1 MESTVWSCGSGHAN
15 RWRWLLIAIVAIM
28 LASVVPVPG
37 TLAQDATETTETPDV
52 VIPGTG
58 DEDDPLAETSPEAP
72 PEETPAQEPPTD
84 ASPADTEPP
93 ADTESP
99 ADTEPPASTTSSVI
113 QISATDPGNPAVLAH
128 GLAFQTAEQ
137 VVWQVRETEPATGDQ
152 AESVISNAAFVYQVE
167 GTSVIRNDVTGKRAL
182 LDTGESYFKAG
193 GDAYTTFAGSA
204 DSLVW
209 IFEVV
214 GPSEVEAD
222 AFYESPLI
230 DDYQEGVFDLLMIR
244 YVLEPGEMVTLPDH
258 TGPALVMS
266 ADGDIDIES
275 GGLGLLATGDGQL
288 IIDDATVT
296 NNSANPAV
304 FVMSAF
310 GSDVGDDT
318 SSTGTSSPETT
329 DDPAPDT
336 DTATDAETDTE
347 AETTTEDPVT
357 TEEPEVVD
365 PPATDSGASGSQT
378 SINITAQAELYLV
391 IVADGVTVFDG
402 PIPDGGQSGVIVG
415 STFEVYT
422 SYGAGTLFTD
432 ACGNEFYMGY
442 QEGEANYSL
451 AATPESCAP

>member
-1 MESTVWSCGSGHAN
+1 M
-15 RWRWLLIAIVAIM
+15 LIAGVAIM
-28 LASVVPVPG
+28 LAGMIAAPV
-37 TLAQDATETTETPDV
+37 THAQDATETTETPDV

-58 DEDDPLAETSPEAP
+58 DEDDPPVETTPEAP
-72 PEETPAQEPPTD
+72 PEESSTEEPPAD
-84 ASPADTEPP
+84 ASPAETEPP
-93 ADTESP
+93 ADTEPS
-99 ADTEPPASTTSSVI
+99 ASSTSSVI
-113 QISATDPGNPAVLAH
+113 QISATDPGNPAVIAH
-128 GLAFQTAEQ
+128 GLAFLTAEQ

-152 AESVISNAAFVYQVE
+152 ATSEISNAAFVYQVE

-182 LDTGESYFKAG
+182 LDPGEAYFKAG
-193 GDAYTTFAGSA
+193 GDAYTAFADSA
-204 DSLVW
+204 DSLIW

-230 DDYQEGVFDLLMIR
+230 DDYSEGVFDLLMIR
-244 YVLEPGEMVTLPDH
+244 YVLEPGEMTTLPDH

-288 IIDDATVT
+288 IIEDATVT
-296 NNSANPAV
+296 NNSENPAV

-310 GSDVGDDT
+310 GSDVGDET
-318 SSTGTSSPETT
+318 SSTGTASPETT
-329 DDPAPDT
+329 DDPDTDT

-347 AETTTEDPVT
+347 AETTDEDPVT
-357 TEEPEVVD
+357 TEEPDVVD
-365 PPATDSGASGSQT
+365 PPATDSGDTGSQT
-378 SINITAQAELYLV
+378 SINITAQAELYV
-391 IVADGVTVFDG
+391 VVVADGVTVFDG
-402 PIPDGGQSGVIVG
+402 PIPDGGESGVIVG

-442 QEGEANYSL
+442 EEGEANYVL
-451 AATPESCAP
+451 QADQNSCAP

>member
-15 RWRWLLIAIVAIM
+15 RWRWLLMAIVAIM
-28 LASVVPVPG
+28 LASVVPVSG
-37 TLAQDATETTETPDV
+37 TLAQEATETTETPDV

-58 DEDDPLAETSPEAP
+58 DEGDQPADSTPEAASEVTP
-72 PEETPAQEPPTD
+72 TEEP
-84 ASPADTEPP
+84 
-93 ADTESP
+93 P

-128 GLAFQTAEQ
+128 GLAFLTDEQ
-137 VVWQVRETEPATGDQ
+137 VVWQVREVEPATGDQ
-152 AESVISNAAFVYQVE
+152 AETVISNAAFAYQVE

-182 LDTGESYFKAG
+182 LDPGEAYFKAG
-193 GDAYTTFAGSA
+193 GDTYTTFAGSA
-204 DSLVW
+204 ESLIW

-230 DDYQEGVFDLLMIR
+230 DDYQEGVFDLLMVR
-244 YVLEPGEMVTLPDH
+244 YVLEPGEMTTLPDH

-288 IIDDATVT
+288 IIEDATVT
-296 NNSANPAV
+296 NNSENPAV

-310 GSDVGDDT
+310 GSDVGDET
-318 SSTGTSSPETT
+318 SSTGTASPETT

-347 AETTTEDPVT
+347 AETTAEDPVT
-357 TEEPEVVD
+357 TEEPEVAD
-365 PPATDSGASGSQT
+365 PPATDSGDTGASGSQT
-378 SINITAQAELYLV
+378 SINITAEAELYV
-391 IVADGVTVFDG
+391 VVVADGVTVFDG
-402 PIPDGGQSGVIVG
+402 PIPDGGESGVIVG

-422 SYGAGTLFTD
+422 SYGVGTLFTD

-442 QEGEANYSL
+442 QEGEANYIL
-451 AATPESCAP
+451 QADENSCAP